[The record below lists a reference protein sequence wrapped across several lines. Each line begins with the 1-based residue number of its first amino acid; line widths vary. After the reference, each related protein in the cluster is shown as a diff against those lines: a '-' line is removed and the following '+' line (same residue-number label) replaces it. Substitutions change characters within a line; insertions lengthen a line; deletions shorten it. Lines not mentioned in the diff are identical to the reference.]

1 MRLIISLVVLIALGA
16 STGCTPEDKAQW
28 KRAVGDLNQD
38 NIKTI
43 APLSPKKSSD

>member
-1 MRLIISLVVLIALGA
+1 MCSFILLVALGA

-28 KRAVGDLNQD
+28 KRAMGDLNQD

-43 APLSPKKSSD
+43 APLDNKKPSE